1 MHPADG
7 TTGIPFVQSYCFNSC
22 SVVQCNVVCYLPLG
36 VTVAI
41 FTIIKPSMQNYVISH
56 VLLNTGSVKSYRSA
70 GV

>member
-1 MHPADG
+1 M
-7 TTGIPFVQSYCFNSC
+7 
-22 SVVQCNVVCYLPLG
+22 G